1 MRYINLLTYLITYF
15 TYFTY
20 PRRNSKLNSNYD
32 QKQESQITQTHRAYA
47 DVCVCGGG
55 LIFAEIFQMH
65 DLIPPQRCINSRLD
79 KHFDH
84 LLEMW
89 VRNQ

>member
-47 DVCVCGGG
+47 DVCVWGGVNFCWNISNAWSHTAAKMYQQSFG
-55 LIFAEIFQMH
+55 
-65 DLIPPQRCINSRLD
+65 
-79 KHFDH
+79 
-84 LLEMW
+84 
-89 VRNQ
+89 